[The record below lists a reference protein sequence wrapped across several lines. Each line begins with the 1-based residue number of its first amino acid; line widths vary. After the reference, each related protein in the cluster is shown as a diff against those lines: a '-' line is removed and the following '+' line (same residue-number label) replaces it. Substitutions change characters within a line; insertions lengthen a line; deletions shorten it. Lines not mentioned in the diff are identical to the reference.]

1 MTDVTLI
8 STDEII
14 IDNALAKFI
23 TDHATSFYS
32 FDDPFNNDE
41 IEECSQ
47 ENLLRELS
55 KRVSEKLS
63 NDIGRNFIENKQGFF
78 YKVLY
83 QSKFAGFILLERVE
97 EPDQTKYPSGFQF
110 ELTIGIFDEYQGEGI
125 AKNAIQKAIILWKE
139 KVDRNETLSALVK
152 KCNIDKD
159 AVVNILQNTG
169 FEIQDESNTEIFFLF
184 RE

>member
-8 STDEII
+8 STDAII

-23 TDHATSFYS
+23 TEHATSFYS
-32 FDDPFNNDE
+32 FDDLFNNDE
-41 IEECSQ
+41 
-47 ENLLRELS
+47 RELS

-83 QSKFAGFILLERVE
+83 QSNFAGFILLERVE

-110 ELTIGIFDEYQGEGI
+110 ELTIGIFDEYQGKGI

-169 FEIQDESNTEIFFLF
+169 FEIQDELNTEIFFLF

>member
-23 TDHATSFYS
+23 TEHATSFYS
-32 FDDPFNNDE
+32 FDDLFNNDE
-41 IEECSQ
+41 
-47 ENLLRELS
+47 RELS

-83 QSKFAGFILLERVE
+83 QSNFAGFILLERVE

-110 ELTIGIFDEYQGEGI
+110 ELTIGIFDKYQGKGI
-125 AKNAIQKAIILWKE
+125 AKNAIQKAIIFWKE

-169 FEIQDESNTEIFFLF
+169 FEIQDELNTEIFFLF

>member
-23 TDHATSFYS
+23 TEHATSFYS
-32 FDDPFNNDE
+32 FDYLFNNDE
-41 IEECSQ
+41 
-47 ENLLRELS
+47 RELS

-110 ELTIGIFDEYQGEGI
+110 ELTIGIFDKYQGEGI

>member
-23 TDHATSFYS
+23 TEHATSFYS
-32 FDDPFNNDE
+32 FDDLFNNDE
-41 IEECSQ
+41 
-47 ENLLRELS
+47 RELS

-83 QSKFAGFILLERVE
+83 QSNFAGFILLERVE

-110 ELTIGIFDEYQGEGI
+110 ELTIGIFDEYQGKGI

-169 FEIQDESNTEIFFLF
+169 FEIQDELNTEIFFLF

>member
-23 TDHATSFYS
+23 TEHATSFYS
-32 FDDPFNNDE
+32 FDDLFNNDE
-41 IEECSQ
+41 
-47 ENLLRELS
+47 RELS

-83 QSKFAGFILLERVE
+83 QTNFAGFILLERVE

-110 ELTIGIFDEYQGEGI
+110 ELTIGIFDEYQGKGI

-159 AVVNILQNTG
+159 AVVNVLQNTG
-169 FEIQDESNTEIFFLF
+169 FEIQDELNTEIFFLF

>member
-32 FDDPFNNDE
+32 FDDLFNNDE
-41 IEECSQ
+41 
-47 ENLLRELS
+47 RELS
-55 KRVSEKLS
+55 KRVSKKLS

-110 ELTIGIFDEYQGEGI
+110 ELTIGIFDKYQGEGI

>member
-23 TDHATSFYS
+23 TEHATSFYS
-32 FDDPFNNDE
+32 FDDLFNNDE
-41 IEECSQ
+41 
-47 ENLLRELS
+47 RELS

-110 ELTIGIFDEYQGEGI
+110 ELTIGIFDEYQGKGI

-169 FEIQDESNTEIFFLF
+169 FEIQDELNTEIFFLF

>member
-23 TDHATSFYS
+23 TEHATSFYS
-32 FDDPFNNDE
+32 FDDLFNNDE
-41 IEECSQ
+41 
-47 ENLLRELS
+47 RELS

-83 QSKFAGFILLERVE
+83 QSNFAGFILLERVE

-110 ELTIGIFDEYQGEGI
+110 ELTIGIFDKYQGKGI

-169 FEIQDESNTEIFFLF
+169 FEIQDELNTEIFFLF

>member
-23 TDHATSFYS
+23 TEHATSFYS
-32 FDDPFNNDE
+32 FDDLFNNDE
-41 IEECSQ
+41 
-47 ENLLRELS
+47 RELS

-83 QSKFAGFILLERVE
+83 RSSFAGFILLERVE

-110 ELTIGIFDEYQGEGI
+110 ELTIGIFDEYQGKGI

-169 FEIQDESNTEIFFLF
+169 FEIQDELNTEIFFLF

>member
-32 FDDPFNNDE
+32 FDDLFNNDE
-41 IEECSQ
+41 
-47 ENLLRELS
+47 RELS

-83 QSKFAGFILLERVE
+83 QSNFAGFILLERVE

-110 ELTIGIFDEYQGEGI
+110 ELTIGIFDEYQGKGI

-169 FEIQDESNTEIFFLF
+169 FEIQDELNTEIFFLF

>member
-23 TDHATSFYS
+23 TEHATSFYS
-32 FDDPFNNDE
+32 FDDLFNN
-41 IEECSQ
+41 
-47 ENLLRELS
+47 
-55 KRVSEKLS
+55 SEKLS